1 MLVLSSENTDG
12 SRPIPGAFQK
22 LAEEIVKYNYRPKK
36 KKAKV
41 KIISLGG
48 EENNYRKYGLGD
60 TEGDQQAAFVW
71 FVENILAK
79 VSPTRTKFITNRT
92 DLLVSEIFSAE
103 DEAWALLI
111 LSNEYRVWLW
121 DENNP
126 SSRIEADTETL
137 QSKNNGKKPRG
148 RHGKPKGAPRKK
160 YTSGRSGIKNRECHG
175 WREEGVELYHA
186 LVKEVKKR
194 RSTQESILWEK
205 QYMNK
210 MKLARAANN
219 GSRSSISNQHSTGS
233 DNESSH
239 SDDSDSDK
247 ESDDDDTE
255 ARFKEAILAVNT

>member
-137 QSKNNGKKPRG
+137 QSKNNGKN
-148 RHGKPKGAPRKK
+148 H
-160 YTSGRSGIKNRECHG
+160 
-175 WREEGVELYHA
+175 EG
-186 LVKEVKKR
+186 
-194 RSTQESILWEK
+194 
-205 QYMNK
+205 
-210 MKLARAANN
+210 
-219 GSRSSISNQHSTGS
+219 
-233 DNESSH
+233 
-239 SDDSDSDK
+239 
-247 ESDDDDTE
+247 DTE
-255 ARFKEAILAVNT
+255 SRKEHHVRSIQVAEVE